1 MRLTLLCVGRSKA
14 GAEKELS
21 LRYIERANA
30 AGRAIGFSGV
40 ELRELDESRARRPQD
55 RKSDEAKAIFA
66 ALPPGAALVAFD
78 EGGKLLG
85 SRDFSAYLGKRRDAG
100 APALALVIGGPDGRG
115 PELRDKASL
124 VLSLG
129 PMTFPHNLARI
140 VAAEQIYRAA
150 TILSGHPYHR
160 D

>member
-1 MRLTLLCVGRSKA
+1 MRLILLCVGRSKA
-14 GAEKELS
+14 GAARELS

-30 AGRAIGFSGV
+30 AGRAIGFPGV

-55 RKSDEAKAIFA
+55 RKSEEAKAICA
-66 ALPPGAALVAFD
+66 AAPPGAELVAFD
-78 EGGKLLG
+78 ERGKLLG
-85 SRDFSAYLGKRRDAG
+85 SRDFSAHLARRRDMG
-100 APALALVIGGPDGRG
+100 SPALALVVGGSDGLA

-124 VLSLG
+124 ILSFG
-129 PMTFPHNLARI
+129 AMTFPHQLARI
-140 VAAEQIYRAA
+140 MAAEQLYRAM